1 MNKNQTHTHGVA
13 DSLDILQPLRC
24 LLETVIHNF
33 VIRSSV
39 MVHSHTFVHM
49 YIIVRFDKGRVL
61 TWSDIPIPLTTKYLS
76 RVWRVARGS
85 ILRGPP
91 FQLLTDE
98 GAVECFSREHYIAME
113 KTSRQV
119 LCTQYTFFTEKPWN
133 NFFLSLLTA
142 FYLHFYLCIQTVCST
157 HAVIFTIFMGTV
169 KKTLEMYGGA
179 VHTLI

>member
-13 DSLDILQPLRC
+13 DSLDVLQPLRS
-24 LLETVIHNF
+24 LLETVIDNL
-33 VIRSSV
+33 VISNGAFP
-39 MVHSHTFVHM
+39 HINCT
-49 YIIVRFDKGRVL
+49 YIIVHFDKGHVL

-169 KKTLEMYGGA
+169 KKLWKCIVEQC
-179 VHTLI
+179 IP